1 MQLIFAIAAGGA
13 LGAVARH
20 YTSNAV
26 AGALGHGG
34 FPYGTF
40 AVNIIGSLL
49 MGLVISAFAVKFEA
63 SQEMRAFLTVGLLG
77 GFTTFSTF
85 SMEGALLIQRG
96 DWQSAALYMGGS
108 LVFGLMFLFAGMWLG
123 KVIL

>member
-20 YTSNAV
+20 YVSSAV
-26 AGALGHGG
+26 AGSLGHGG

-40 AVNIIGSLL
+40 VVNIVGSLL
-49 MGLVISAFAVKFEA
+49 MGVLISMFAMKFEA
-63 SQEMRAFLTVGLLG
+63 SQELRAFLTVGLLG

-85 SMEGALLIQRG
+85 SLEGALLIQRG
-96 DWQSAALYMGGS
+96 DWQTAALYMGGS
-108 LVFGLMFLFAGMWLG
+108 LVLGLMFLFAGMWLG

>member
-20 YTSNAV
+20 YASNGV

-40 AVNIIGSLL
+40 AVNILGSLL
-49 MGLVISAFAVKFEA
+49 MGVLISVFAMKFEA
-63 SQEMRAFLTVGLLG
+63 SQELRAFLTVGLLG

-85 SMEGALLIQRG
+85 SLEGALLIQRG
-96 DWQSAALYMGGS
+96 DWQSAILYMGGS
-108 LVFGLMFLFAGMWLG
+108 LVLGLGFLFAGMWLG
-123 KVIL
+123 KVVL

>member
-20 YTSNAV
+20 YASHVVAV
-26 AGALGHGG
+26 SVGDRG
-34 FPYGTF
+34 FPFGTF

-49 MGLVISAFAVKFEA
+49 MGVLISAFALKFQA
-63 SQEMRAFLTVGLLG
+63 SQELRAFLTVGLLG

-85 SMEGALLIQRG
+85 SLEGALLIQRG

-108 LVFGLMFLFAGMWLG
+108 LVLGLAFLFAGMWVG